1 MARRQSLAA
10 FCAPALDN
18 EATAFGAHALTKAVS
33 FGAPTIVGLKSSLHS
48 NPPRIKYQYWKM
60 GRLTTVLCSVK
71 EVFWDFNGL
80 PGLLRSSFNNESR
93 DGFQC

>member
-33 FGAPTIVGLKSSLHS
+33 FGAPTIVGLKSSLHN
-48 NPPRIKYQYWKM
+48 NP
-60 GRLTTVLCSVK
+60 
-71 EVFWDFNGL
+71 
-80 PGLLRSSFNNESR
+80 LR
-93 DGFQC
+93 